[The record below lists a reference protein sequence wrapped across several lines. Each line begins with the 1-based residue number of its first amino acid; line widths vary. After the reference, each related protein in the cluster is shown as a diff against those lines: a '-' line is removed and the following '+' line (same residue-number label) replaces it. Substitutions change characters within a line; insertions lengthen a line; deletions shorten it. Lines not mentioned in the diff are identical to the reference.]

1 VGNTGTLAGNWRASV
16 SSFFDM
22 MEDNWFLE
30 VPLKVFSVT
39 PSIDSL
45 YSFAIYLYIFFTLVE
60 ISRIG

>member
-30 VPLKVFSVT
+30 VPFIIKLSKEIGVPTHDQHQRPFQIHPGQT
-39 PSIDSL
+39 NSL
-45 YSFAIYLYIFFTLVE
+45 
-60 ISRIG
+60 